1 MNNTIKIF
9 IAFIIVY
16 IILKETELY
25 QNIVL
30 DTPWVQTRNKPITT
44 SDPFNMCSPE
54 SFSDCKKPEME
65 HLSRK

>member
-1 MNNTIKIF
+1 MNQTVKIL
-9 IAFIIVY
+9 IALVIVY

-30 DTPWVQTRNKPITT
+30 DTPWVETRNKPITT
-44 SDPFNMCSPE
+44 SDPFNLCSPE
-54 SFSDCKKPEME
+54 SFSDCKKPKME

>member
-1 MNNTIKIF
+1 MNQAIKIL
-9 IAFIIVY
+9 IALVIVY

-30 DTPWVQTRNKPITT
+30 DTPWVETRKKPITT
-44 SDPFNMCSPE
+44 SDPFNLCSPE
-54 SFSDCKKPEME
+54 SFSDCKKPEMR

>member
-1 MNNTIKIF
+1 MNQAIKIL
-9 IAFIIVY
+9 IALVIVY

-30 DTPWVQTRNKPITT
+30 DTPWVETRNNPITT
-44 SDPFNMCSPE
+44 SDPFNLCSPE
-54 SFSDCKKPEME
+54 SFSDCKKPEMR

>member
-1 MNNTIKIF
+1 MNQAIKIL
-9 IAFIIVY
+9 IALVIVY

-30 DTPWVQTRNKPITT
+30 DTPWVETLNKPLTT
-44 SDPFNMCSPE
+44 SDPFNTCSPE
-54 SFSDCKKPEME
+54 SFSDCKKPEMR